1 MTEAPA
7 EEQTMS
13 PDEQAI
19 RTLVATWIAAS
30 AADDRERV
38 LGLMAEDV
46 VFLVAGQPPMRGRA
60 AFAAAQQAL
69 EGFKIDAT
77 AEIQEVRVF
86 GDWAYCWNK
95 LQVAIAPP
103 DGRAPVK
110 RAGHVLSILNKQ
122 AGGNWVIV
130 RDANMLSTVAE

>member
-1 MTEAPA
+1 
-7 EEQTMS
+7 
-13 PDEQAI
+13 
-19 RTLVATWIAAS
+19 
-30 AADDRERV
+30 
-38 LGLMAEDV
+38 MAEDV

-69 EGFKIDAT
+69 KGFRIDAT
-77 AEIQEVRVF
+77 ADVQEVRVF

-95 LQVAIAPP
+95 LQVAVAPP

-110 RAGHVLSILNKQ
+110 RAGHVLSILHKQ

-130 RDANMLSTVAE
+130 RDANMLSAVAE

>member
-1 MTEAPA
+1 MD
-7 EEQTMS
+7 

-19 RTLVATWIAAS
+19 RNLVATWIAAS
-30 AADDRERV
+30 NAGDHGRV
-38 LGLMAEDV
+38 LDLMAEDV

-69 EGFKIDAT
+69 EGHDIHAS

-86 GDWAYCWNK
+86 GEWAHCWNK
-95 LQVAIAPP
+95 LQVAVAPP

-110 RAGHVLSILNKQ
+110 RAGHVLSILHKQ

-130 RDANMLSTVAE
+130 RDANMLSTAAE